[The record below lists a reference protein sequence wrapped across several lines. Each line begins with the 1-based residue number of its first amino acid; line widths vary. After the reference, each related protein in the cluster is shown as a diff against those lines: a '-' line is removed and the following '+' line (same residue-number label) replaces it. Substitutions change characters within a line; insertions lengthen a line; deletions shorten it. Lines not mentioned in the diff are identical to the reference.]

1 MKNHIP
7 PILGVFAVM
16 ALSNAIVPVLPAFG
30 EGAALQGIIFSA
42 YFFGALVTVFPA
54 GVASDRIGSRLLIR
68 TGLAITV
75 LSGIVIL
82 VSASPLIL
90 ILARVVE
97 GVGAGLLI
105 ASAMSLL
112 NADPDHTRLS
122 GFFMASL
129 NAGLLAGLAG
139 AGWIVSVL
147 GDPRSGLA
155 LFTIISGVAF
165 LLSLFMRQ
173 AAEQR
178 IALPTEVPR
187 YLSQY
192 KWLWY
197 SAIVVLGTTGAA
209 TSLYPEFGGHEPL
222 VTGLFIASMNLA
234 TMIAVLLVSHI
245 RLEPI
250 ITIRIAAIGIAGSVI
265 ICLLTPIGFPLLGA
279 FAGVVII
286 SQLAFLAE
294 TGASQGA
301 MMGLYNTATYGG
313 LFLLPFLT
321 GFVAEFSSFFL
332 AFIIPAVFAV
342 TVALTIGRCQCRLA
356 ARQ

>member
-30 EGAALQGIIFSA
+30 EGSALQGILFSA
-42 YFFGALVTVFPA
+42 YFFGALVTVLPA
-54 GVASDRIGSRLLIR
+54 GLASDRIGSRLLIR
-68 TGLAITV
+68 TGLGITV
-75 LSGIVIL
+75 ISGIVLLIT
-82 VSASPLIL
+82 VSPLIL
-90 ILARVVE
+90 ILARVFE
-97 GVGAGLLI
+97 GIGAGLLI

-122 GFFMASL
+122 GFFMGSL

-139 AGWIVSVL
+139 TGWIVSQVS
-147 GDPRSGLA
+147 DPRSGVA
-155 LFTIISGVAF
+155 FFTIISGVALF
-165 LLSLFMRQ
+165 LSLFMQQSR
-173 AAEQR
+173 ER
-178 IALPTEVPR
+178 GISLPTELPR
-187 YLSQY
+187 YLHQY

-197 SAIVVLGTTGAA
+197 SAIVVIGTTGAA
-209 TSLYPEFGGHEPL
+209 TALYPEFGGHEPL
-222 VTGLFIASMNLA
+222 ATGLFIASMNLA
-234 TMIAVLLVSHI
+234 TMIAVLVVSHI

-286 SQLAFLAE
+286 SQMAFLAE
-294 TGASQGA
+294 TGAPQGA

-313 LFLLPFLT
+313 LFLLPFIT
-321 GFVAEFSSFFL
+321 GFIAEFSSFFL
-332 AFIIPAVFAV
+332 AFIVPAVFAV
-342 TVALTIGRCQCRLA
+342 TVVLTIGRCECRLA